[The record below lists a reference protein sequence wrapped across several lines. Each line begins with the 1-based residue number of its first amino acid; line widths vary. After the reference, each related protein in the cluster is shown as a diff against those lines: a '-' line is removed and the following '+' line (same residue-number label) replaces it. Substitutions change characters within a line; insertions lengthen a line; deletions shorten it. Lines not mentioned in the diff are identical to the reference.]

1 MENEREEQK
10 CRFFCM
16 LIAKLVANFWVN
28 VLAGKAY
35 ILGRELIRAGERT
48 IKARPRFL
56 MPPNLLDNF

>member
-16 LIAKLVANFWVN
+16 LIATLVANFLVN

-35 ILGRELIRAGERT
+35 ILGLYTYILYIQVKEQLKQGQD
-48 IKARPRFL
+48 F
-56 MPPNLLDNF
+56 